1 MHCTNTPCKE
11 PLDLKWTATTG
22 YIRMGS
28 NPSAPHPPTFVSLT
42 SRPHLLYRNCSASL
56 RIQKSQDALSLPQC
70 PMSCWSP
77 APASIRPRTPR
88 HSPTINRTSS
98 LLHSHES
105 SRQYCARDFLR
116 IARFQAAV
124 VCACDLYYI
133 PSQSSCYHEFL
144 LVNVDAGHEK
154 LMLIIERVPT
164 NNGVMV
170 VSSSGGVARDT
181 ITVVRAK
188 ECHEYWQ
195 RASQRPLCKG
205 TLRWDHTPPHLLDI
219 AFIAS
224 AASTTFWY
232 YNLYIR
238 QCYWYARITLAAM
251 ARAFPSCSSQ
261 GNTSFSRG
269 RFTMFGRYKPSQVQL
284 LVDLHTISCRD
295 LHPPVNYLA
304 PVTPA
309 FETESHAFHFTT
321 PDILHDLAVSIASFQ
336 SSLARLTF
344 LEPVAHST
352 NRHGDRVPGGI
363 SDSGGWTD
371 GTLNERG
378 NRRYGVSEV
387 QVRPS

>member
-1 MHCTNTPCKE
+1 MMHCTNTPCKE

-205 TLRWDHTPPHLLDI
+205 TLRWDHTPPPPLRHRFHCKRRVYHILVLQSLHSTMLLVCQDHPGRHGESVSI
-219 AFIAS
+219 LLQPGQYVVLEGAVYDVRKVQA
-224 AASTTFWY
+224 
-232 YNLYIR
+232 
-238 QCYWYARITLAAM
+238 ITSPTP
-251 ARAFPSCSSQ
+251 RRSSHHQ
-261 GNTSFSRG
+261 LP
-269 RFTMFGRYKPSQVQL
+269 RFT
-284 LVDLHTISCRD
+284 
-295 LHPPVNYLA
+295 
-304 PVTPA
+304 PA
-309 FETESHAFHFTT
+309 C
-321 PDILHDLAVSIASFQ
+321 
-336 SSLARLTF
+336 
-344 LEPVAHST
+344 
-352 NRHGDRVPGGI
+352 
-363 SDSGGWTD
+363 
-371 GTLNERG
+371 
-378 NRRYGVSEV
+378 
-387 QVRPS
+387 

>member
-1 MHCTNTPCKE
+1 MMHCTNTPCKE

-28 NPSAPHPPTFVSLT
+28 NP
-42 SRPHLLYRNCSASL
+42 NCSASL

-188 ECHEYWQ
+188 YIV
-195 RASQRPLCKG
+195 LL
-205 TLRWDHTPPHLLDI
+205 TLVPSLSD
-219 AFIAS
+219 
-224 AASTTFWY
+224 
-232 YNLYIR
+232 
-238 QCYWYARITLAAM
+238 QC
-251 ARAFPSCSSQ
+251 F
-261 GNTSFSRG
+261 
-269 RFTMFGRYKPSQVQL
+269 
-284 LVDLHTISCRD
+284 
-295 LHPPVNYLA
+295 
-304 PVTPA
+304 
-309 FETESHAFHFTT
+309 
-321 PDILHDLAVSIASFQ
+321 
-336 SSLARLTF
+336 
-344 LEPVAHST
+344 
-352 NRHGDRVPGGI
+352 
-363 SDSGGWTD
+363 
-371 GTLNERG
+371 
-378 NRRYGVSEV
+378 
-387 QVRPS
+387 